1 MSNIVDQVIILFL
14 LLVVGFY
21 ARKRGFIDERVN
33 RGLSDLLLN
42 VTMPLL
48 VLVSF
53 LRPFEKAMLGR
64 AGEMLALSILMN
76 ILLLLLGKAMFF
88 KAPQHRQAPWRFI
101 TAFSNCGFMGIPL
114 LASLFPDV
122 GVFFGAVF
130 QLPFWV
136 FMFSSGITLFT
147 GKTRFKDMWKAVM
160 NPILMATLAGIVLYL
175 CSVPFPRPVTQT
187 MTMVG
192 NMTTPLSMMIIGA
205 MLAEVKAKEVF
216 SGVSIYMISAV
227 RLLLAPA
234 LTFLVCRLFHADPVI
249 TRILVVIEAL
259 PSAATVAVFSQIY
272 GGDNAYTSRCV
283 FLSTALSLL
292 TLPLVVRLL
301 DCF

>member
-1 MSNIVDQVIILFL
+1 MSNIVNQVIILFL
-14 LLVVGFY
+14 LLLTGFY
-21 ARKRGFIDERVN
+21 ARKRHFIDDRVN

-42 VTMPLL
+42 ITMPLL
-48 VLVSF
+48 VFVSF
-53 LRPFEKAMLGR
+53 LRPFEKALLAGAGR
-64 AGEMLALSILMN
+64 MLALSILMN
-76 ILLLLLGKAMFF
+76 ILLLLLGRLLFF
-88 KAPQHRQAPWRFI
+88 KAPPHRQAPWRFI

-122 GVFFGAVF
+122 GVFYGAVF
-130 QLPFWV
+130 QLPFWI

-147 GKTRFKDMWKAVM
+147 GRTSFREAWKAVM
-160 NPILMATLAGIVLYL
+160 NPIMIATLAGILFYL
-175 CSVPFPRPVTQT
+175 CSLRLPHPVTQA
-187 MTMVG
+187 MAMVG
-192 NMTTPLSMMIIGA
+192 NMTTPLSMMIIGV
-205 MLAEVKAKEVF
+205 MLAEVKATEVF

-259 PSAATVAVFSQIY
+259 PAAATVAVFSQIY

-283 FLSTALSLL
+283 FLTTALSLL